1 MADTITRGRRS
12 RAAATPEATP
22 DTRAAAGVI
31 AAAMRKVDVAQI
43 AAASGTARTLTV
55 DRIELGQATVDRLV
69 LQGLSASIHAGTTR
83 LEDVRFLL
91 ELRLSVDWWYD
102 FGWLGSDSG
111 TQSLGSMSF
120 GLPLGNVL
128 VPSLQDINLS
138 VPSAVVHDVEAEIRP
153 ITGVDLGGARFR
165 NLRIDDT
172 TLPSA
177 GFEVS
182 GLQLGALTLSHVGF
196 PASTSRRLTLGD
208 FMPNRPLTLPGA
220 EVRGIEIPAAQIPVV
235 RSQGS
240 VDIENAQATRRGVS
254 LSFGI
259 FGFTF
264 WVRPVFDIH
273 IGALTL
279 NDVSAAAAI
288 ERLGIEGITTPVT
301 IRGVTLGELQL
312 EQLTINQISL

>member
-1 MADTITRGRRS
+1 MAASTTRTRRA
-12 RAAATPEATP
+12 RAGNAAGAT
-22 DTRAAAGVI
+22 TEGRAAAGI
-31 AAAMRKVDVAQI
+31 LAAAMRKVDVAQI
-43 AAASGTARTLTV
+43 AAASGSARTLGV
-55 DRIELGQATVDRLV
+55 DRIELGQATIERLV
-69 LQGLSASIHAGTTR
+69 LQGLSATIHAGTTR

-111 TQSLGSMSF
+111 TESLGSMSF
-120 GLPLGNVL
+120 GLPLGNVV
-128 VPSLQDINLS
+128 VPSLQDINLN
-138 VPSAVVHDVEAEIRP
+138 VPAATVHDAEAEIRP
-153 ITGVDLGGARFR
+153 ITNVDLGGARFR
-165 NLRIDDT
+165 NLSIDDT
-172 TLPSA
+172 TLPAA

-196 PASTSRRLTLGD
+196 PATTSRRVTIGD
-208 FMPNRPLTLPGA
+208 FIPNRALTLPAA
-220 EVRGIEIPAAQIPVV
+220 EVRGIRIPAAQVPVV

-240 VDIENAQATRRGVS
+240 VDIEGAQATRRGVS

-288 ERLGIEGITTPVT
+288 QRLGIEGVSAPVT

-312 EQLTINQISL
+312 EQLTINQVSL